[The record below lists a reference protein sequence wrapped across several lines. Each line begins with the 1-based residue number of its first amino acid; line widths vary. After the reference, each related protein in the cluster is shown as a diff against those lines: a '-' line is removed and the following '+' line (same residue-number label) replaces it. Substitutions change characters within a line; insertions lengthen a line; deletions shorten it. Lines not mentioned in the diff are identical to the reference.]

1 MLCRSAAALPTISA
15 ALVLAGFFVAPRAS
29 AQTGGR
35 PVVAGYER
43 FFAHASG
50 DAVAG
55 ELLIGELNC
64 LSCHEAEAAIKS
76 RILSKQAPILDHV
89 GLRVRPKFLRE
100 YLADPQKTKPGTT
113 MPNLF
118 TDVSTAE
125 RDEQIEALTH
135 FLAST
140 DTLAEGGPVTPA
152 IRRGE
157 QLFHTVGCVACHNP
171 RRDGSA
177 KLPTSVP
184 LPDMESKYSLPGLTE
199 FLKNPL
205 AIRPS
210 GRMPHMNLDDTQARE
225 IASYLL
231 RNLEVESKLEYA
243 YYEGNWDKLPDFDSL
258 TPTSY
263 GVSASFDVNV
273 GRENSFAIVF
283 KGRFRVEQ
291 EGNYIF
297 HIGSDDGSR
306 LKVDGHDVVTVDGV
320 HPFSSDKGKIALQ
333 PGIHE
338 VEVQYFEG
346 GGEQE
351 LKVEFQGK
359 GIDLRA
365 LEYALIGSED
375 EEKAK
380 NRFQVDPVLVAKG
393 KQLFS
398 AIGCASCHQLR
409 VDGKQLASERK
420 AKPFSALS
428 ADGGCLTG
436 SGTGVPRFQLNDAQ
450 RSSVAAA
457 INLLNSETVLP
468 ARTPEEVITSTLITF
483 NCVACH
489 QRGELGGVE
498 SGRNALFQSDQ
509 PEMGDE
515 GRIPPHLTGVGS
527 KLQPDWLKHI
537 FDKGAKDRPYMFTR
551 MPRFGSQNVGHL
563 IAAFG
568 DADPDVASHGS
579 VTDIDERHLKAA
591 GRKLVGAE
599 GFSCI
604 KCHTWGNEKATGIQS
619 INMVTMTH
627 RLKENWF
634 HEYLLNPQQYR
645 PGTRMPAAWPQG
657 QVLLPTLLDGKAL
670 TQIHSVWDFLSDG
683 DKAVAPVGLGSNPIV
698 LMAFD
703 EAIIYR
709 NFIEGA
715 GPRAIGVGYSEK
727 ANQAFDANDLRIA
740 LLWHGAF
747 IDASKHWI
755 GRGSGFQPPL
765 GDNILKLPLG
775 VSFAILSGSDASWPT
790 ETAKELGYEF
800 RGYRL
805 GKARRPTFM
814 YDVSGVRV
822 EDTLVPDSKEP
833 FTSVTRTL
841 RLSATSP
848 VGNFWYRAAVGN
860 SIEQTEDGWYVVD
873 GSWRIRLDAESTIR
887 KSAGQ
892 VELLVPV
899 HVTNAGTA
907 IAQQYAW

>member
-1 MLCRSAAALPTISA
+1 MFSRPIEYLSMIRVVAISVCV
-15 ALVLAGFFVAPRAS
+15 LVLPYAS
-29 AQTGGR
+29 AQALD
-35 PVVAGYER
+35 PPIIPAFER
-43 FFAHASG
+43 FFAEVPVVA
-50 DAVAG
+50 AG
-55 ELLIGELNC
+55 ELFIGELNC
-64 LSCHEAEAAIKS
+64 LTCHQAEESVQS
-76 RILSKQAPILDHV
+76 RISPKQAPILDHV
-89 GLRVRPKFLRE
+89 GLRVRPEFLQA
-100 YLADPQKTKPGTT
+100 YIANPQKTKPGTT

-118 TDVSTAE
+118 ADASTAE
-125 RDEQIEALTH
+125 REEQVEALTH

-140 DTLAEGGPVTPA
+140 GTLAEGGPVTPA
-152 IRRGE
+152 IRHGE

-205 AIRPS
+205 AVRPS

-283 KGRFRVEQ
+283 KGRFRIEQ

-306 LKVDGHDVVTVDGV
+306 LKVDGHNVVTVDGV

-351 LKVEFQGK
+351 LKVQYQGK

-365 LEYALIGSED
+365 LEYALVGSVD
-375 EEKAK
+375 EEKATD
-380 NRFQVDPVLVAKG
+380 RFQVDPVLVAKG

-398 AIGCASCHQLR
+398 TIGCASCHQLR

-420 AKPFSALS
+420 AKPFSALG

-468 ARTPEEVITSTLITF
+468 ARTPEEVITSMLIAF

-489 QRGELGGVE
+489 QRGELGGIE

-527 KLQPDWLKHI
+527 KLQPEWLKQI
-537 FDKGAKDRPYMFTR
+537 FDKGAKDRPYMFTQ

-563 IAAFG
+563 IAAFE
-568 DADPDVASHGS
+568 DADPNVADHES

-619 INMVTMTH
+619 INMVTMIH

-670 TQIHSVWDFLSDG
+670 TQIHSVWEFLSDG
-683 DKAVAPVGLGSNPIV
+683 EKAVAPVGLGSNPIV

-715 GPRAIGVGYSEK
+715 GPRAIGVGYPEK

-775 VSFAILSGSDASWPT
+775 VSFAILPGPDASWPT

-805 GKARRPTFM
+805 GEARRPTFM

-848 VGNFWYRAAVGN
+848 VENFWYRAAVGN
-860 SIEQTEDGWYVVD
+860 SIEPTDDGWYVVD
-873 GSWRIRLDAESTIR
+873 GSWRIRLDAASTIR